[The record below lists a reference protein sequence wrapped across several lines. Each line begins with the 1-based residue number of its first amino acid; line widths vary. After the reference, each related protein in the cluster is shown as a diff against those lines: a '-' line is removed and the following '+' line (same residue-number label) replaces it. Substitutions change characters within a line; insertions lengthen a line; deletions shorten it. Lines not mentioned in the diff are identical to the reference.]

1 MKGIII
7 GVDIGGTSIKMGLLN
22 ENGEI
27 LYKWEIPTNIKDNGR
42 FIVEDI
48 WKSLKTKLEKKQID
62 YAKVLGIGVGVP
74 GFIDKRNGRVYQAVN
89 IGWEN
94 IELAKQLK
102 KLSNRMVF
110 LENDANAAALGENWK
125 GAGNQARDLL
135 VITLGTGVGSG
146 VITNGN
152 ILNGTNG
159 TAGEIGHI
167 MVDPQGYPCNCGRTG
182 CLDTVASANGIVRQA
197 MDAVEQ
203 NPDSGLAKFYNSN
216 GGITSK
222 DIFHL
227 AAKGDR
233 ICERIINHA
242 ADVLS
247 YALASA
253 AALINP
259 SRMIIGGGLS
269 KAGDQLISKVSF
281 YFKKYTLERINEV
294 CEIKIAELGNDAGII
309 GAAYLVKQNLQE
321 KDVTLIR
328 G

>member
-42 FIVEDI
+42 FIVEDM
-48 WKSLKTKLEKKQID
+48 WKSLKTKLEKNQID

-94 IELAKQLK
+94 IELAKQLR

-182 CLDTVASANGIVRQA
+182 
-197 MDAVEQ
+197 
-203 NPDSGLAKFYNSN
+203 
-216 GGITSK
+216 
-222 DIFHL
+222 
-227 AAKGDR
+227 
-233 ICERIINHA
+233 
-242 ADVLS
+242 
-247 YALASA
+247 
-253 AALINP
+253 
-259 SRMIIGGGLS
+259 
-269 KAGDQLISKVSF
+269 
-281 YFKKYTLERINEV
+281 
-294 CEIKIAELGNDAGII
+294 
-309 GAAYLVKQNLQE
+309 
-321 KDVTLIR
+321 
-328 G
+328 